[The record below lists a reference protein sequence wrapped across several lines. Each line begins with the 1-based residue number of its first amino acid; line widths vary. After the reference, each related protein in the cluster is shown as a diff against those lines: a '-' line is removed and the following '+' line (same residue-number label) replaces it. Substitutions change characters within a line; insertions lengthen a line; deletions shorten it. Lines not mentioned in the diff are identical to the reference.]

1 MRKSQHLA
9 ETGITREI
17 FRLFSQYLT
26 KPKKNEDCWIPR
38 VIGIGIGGT
47 GDYDAIVYIRPHR
60 RSGRLRTH
68 WPLTGKV
75 PCFRGSLS
83 PICRFGTVL
92 PVLLPRAMFKN
103 RGFSTFPLGA
113 LLRGHRNPVNSRTAR
128 GRTDT
133 NHGNPAFLPHRP
145 QIVGLSNST
154 AFADTETP
162 VASVDGRKFTRATA
176 GKQKTGAEAPV
187 LFVRAEG
194 VEPSRAFAH
203 CHLKTARLPFRHARR
218 QIDKI
223 P

>member
-1 MRKSQHLA
+1 MLGCCRTA
-9 ETGITREI
+9 VVPDRCGR
-17 FRLFSQYLT
+17 FSAH
-26 KPKKNEDCWIPR
+26 
-38 VIGIGIGGT
+38 G
-47 GDYDAIVYIRPHR
+47 
-60 RSGRLRTH
+60 RSGRN
-68 WPLTGKV
+68 V
-75 PCFRGSLS
+75 PWFCGSLS
-83 PICRFGTVL
+83 GIRGFGGVL
-92 PVLLPRAMFKN
+92 PSAVSGAIFTN
-103 RGFSTFPLGA
+103 RGFPTFPLGD
-113 LLRGHRNPVNSRTAR
+113 LLRSHRNPVNSRTTH

-133 NHGNPAFLPHRP
+133 NHNNPLFLPHRP

>member
-1 MRKSQHLA
+1 MNNSDILSLVPCARRAPGTTNLSCA
-9 ETGITREI
+9 SRMNPRDIGTDTG
-17 FRLFSQYLT
+17 
-26 KPKKNEDCWIPR
+26 D
-38 VIGIGIGGT
+38 T
-47 GDYDAIVYIRPHR
+47 GDYDAIAHIHAIFYR
-60 RSGRLRTH
+60 RRGRLRAH
-68 WPLTGKV
+68 RPLACKV
-75 PCFRGSLS
+75 PCFHGSLS
-83 PICRFGTVL
+83 PMYRFGVVL
-92 PVLLPRAMFKN
+92 PVPHPEAIFKN
-103 RGFSTFPLGA
+103 RGFPTFLLGV
-113 LLRGHRNPVNSRTAR
+113 LLRESRIPTNSHTTH

-133 NHGNPAFLPHRP
+133 NHENPPFLPHRP

-154 AFADTETP
+154 AFADNETP

-176 GKQKTGAEAPV
+176 GKQKTGAETPV

>member
-1 MRKSQHLA
+1 MNPRDIGTD
-9 ETGITREI
+9 TG
-17 FRLFSQYLT
+17 
-26 KPKKNEDCWIPR
+26 D
-38 VIGIGIGGT
+38 T
-47 GDYDAIVYIRPHR
+47 GDYDAIAHIHAISHR
-60 RSGRLRTH
+60 RRGRLRAH
-68 WPLTGKV
+68 RPLADKV

-83 PICRFGTVL
+83 PIRRFGTVL
-92 PVLLPRAMFKN
+92 PVLLPSAMFKN
-103 RGFSTFPLGA
+103 RGFPTFPLGA
-113 LLRGHRNPVNSRTAR
+113 LLRGHRNPVNSRTTH

-133 NHGNPAFLPHRP
+133 NHENPPFLPHRP

-154 AFADTETP
+154 AFADNETP

>member
-1 MRKSQHLA
+1 MNNSDILSLVPCARRAPGTTNLSCA
-9 ETGITREI
+9 SRMNPRDIDIDTG
-17 FRLFSQYLT
+17 
-26 KPKKNEDCWIPR
+26 D
-38 VIGIGIGGT
+38 T
-47 GDYDAIVYIRPHR
+47 GDYDAIAHINAISYR
-60 RSGRLRTH
+60 RRGRLRVH
-68 WPLTGKV
+68 RPLADKV

-83 PICRFGTVL
+83 PIRKFGTVL
-92 PVLLPRAMFKN
+92 PALLPKAMFKN
-103 RGFSTFPLGA
+103 RGFPTFPLGD

-133 NHGNPAFLPHRP
+133 NHENPPFLPHRP

-154 AFADTETP
+154 AFADNETP